1 MLLAAV
7 GCSNLVPGSGG
18 GVQLSVRKLGQEF
31 LIPDAAVPSVS
42 IHLPRD
48 ALVPRL
54 LYKAA
59 ILQTGL

>member
-7 GCSNLVPGSGG
+7 RYSNLVAGFGG
-18 GVQLSVRKLGQEF
+18 GAQSRVRKLGQEL
-31 LIPDAAVPSVS
+31 LIPDAAVSSVS

-48 ALVPRL
+48 ALDPRL

-59 ILQTGL
+59 VLQTGL